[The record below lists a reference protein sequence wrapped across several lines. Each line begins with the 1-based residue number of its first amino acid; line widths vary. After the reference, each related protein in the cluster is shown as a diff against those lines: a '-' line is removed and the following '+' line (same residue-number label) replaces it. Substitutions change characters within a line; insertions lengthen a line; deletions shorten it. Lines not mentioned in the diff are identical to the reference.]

1 VTTLPTLP
9 DPFAPI
15 RALVEALDAV
25 RATLADA
32 STRILVGT
40 AAGQVYD
47 TDEQGARTTLDR
59 LDDDQLRAVLTA
71 GDRLSIV
78 ASRMLAERAAKPSAR
93 AFIGEPICIDPGCPC
108 QREGDDWGVA

>member
-1 VTTLPTLP
+1 MTAL
-9 DPFAPI
+9 DPFTPV
-15 RALVEALDAV
+15 RQLVEALDAI
-25 RATLADA
+25 RQHLADA

-47 TDEQGARTTLDR
+47 ADEQGARATLDR

-78 ASRMLAERAAKPSAR
+78 ASRMLAERAAANPPAKPFFPVA
-93 AFIGEPICIDPGCPC
+93 PICTDPNCPC
-108 QREGDDWGVA
+108 QRERDAA